1 MKVTGEKKGE
11 KKGEKNNDRKNDRKI
26 TVHVPSELL
35 ERAREQSGQGITET
49 VRRGLRLVAAGGTY
63 TRLRQLRGRR
73 PLSVDLD
80 ELRRDRR

>member
-1 MKVTGEKKGE
+1 MKVTGKK
-11 KKGEKNNDRKNDRKI
+11 KADRKI